1 MAVTGTTETS
11 DITDGLPRR
20 RALQGIAGSLAGIAA
35 LGAVSTSAQKKGK
48 KGKKGKQDK
57 KNQVSQ
63 KGRLVRLTSAVKAA
77 SIPTATPTTVTV
89 TCPKA
94 KKGERVYA
102 TGGGFESNQSA
113 LTMFAITSRATKNR
127 RGWKVGVI
135 NAAGPQNMTATVMCA
150 YFKKK

>member
-35 LGAVSTSAQKKGK
+35 LGAVSTSAQK

-102 TGGGFESNQSA
+102 TGGGFESSQSA

-150 YFKKK
+150 YFRKK